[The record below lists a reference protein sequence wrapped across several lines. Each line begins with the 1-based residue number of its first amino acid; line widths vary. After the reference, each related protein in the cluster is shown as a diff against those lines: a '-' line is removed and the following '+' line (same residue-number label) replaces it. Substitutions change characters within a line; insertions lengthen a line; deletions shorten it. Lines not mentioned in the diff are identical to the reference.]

1 MDDENNF
8 ETKREV
14 YSVGQLC
21 ALIKTSL
28 ENDFSRVYVSGEI
41 SNFREYDSGHIY
53 FTIKESK
60 ASIAAVLF
68 AGARRA
74 LSPLL
79 KLKDGVRAVFTGR
92 VSFYPD
98 RGQCQIIVSMVE
110 PEEGEGDL
118 FRKFEEL
125 KQKLWAEGL
134 FAEER
139 KKPLPW
145 YPRAVALVTSTGGAV
160 MHDIIETSASRAP
173 GIDILVYPSA
183 VQGEGAAR
191 ELIKAIT
198 QADANGLADII
209 IIARGG
215 GSIEDL
221 WPFNS
226 EELARTIAAAGTPIV
241 SAVGHEPDFTI
252 CDFVADLRAPTPS
265 TAALHVFPDRDALH
279 DALSSYAQRLSGARA
294 FRLARAR
301 ERLQSRSANITQRG
315 ARSRIEYLAQTH
327 DALFAEIK
335 SRIALRMGKAQ
346 ARLASLGIGLEKHNP
361 MLPFQKGFAL
371 ARRTETGERIRSAAN
386 LKPNDML
393 TLLFE
398 DGTVD
403 SQITSVRIADGRAE

>member
-1 MDDENNF
+1 MDGENGIEN
-8 ETKREV
+8 KREV

-21 ALIKTSL
+21 ALIKTAL

-79 KLKDGVRAVFTGR
+79 KLKDGTRAIFTGR

-98 RGQCQIIVSMVE
+98 RGQCQIIVSMIE

-145 YPRAVALVTSTGGAV
+145 YPRAVAIVTSTGGAV
-160 MHDIIETSASRAP
+160 LHDIIETSASRAP
-173 GIDILVYPSA
+173 GINIFVYPSA
-183 VQGEGAAR
+183 VQGEGAAQ
-191 ELIKAIT
+191 ELIRAIT
-198 QADANGLADII
+198 RADADKLADVI

-221 WPFNS
+221 WPFNN
-226 EELARTIAAAGTPIV
+226 EELARVIAAAETPIV
-241 SAVGHEPDFTI
+241 SAVGHEPDYTI

-265 TAALHVFPDRDALH
+265 TAALKVFPDRDALH
-279 DALSSYAQRLSGARA
+279 DALSSYAQRLSGLRA
-294 FRLARAR
+294 FRFARAK
-301 ERLQSRSANITQRG
+301 EHLQRFSANITQRG
-315 ARSRIEYLAQTH
+315 ARSRLEYLAQAH

-335 SRIALRMGKAQ
+335 SGMTLRISKAQ
-346 ARLASLGIGLEKHNP
+346 ARLAAQGAGLEKHNP

-371 ARRTETGERIRSAAN
+371 VQRETGERIRSAAS
-386 LKPNDML
+386 LRVNDAL

-398 DGTVD
+398 DGSANSRV
-403 SQITSVRIADGRAE
+403 TSVQRTNRRSE